1 MLFTNIE
8 VSTKQGVEILQEHG
22 FETKLNHVRT
32 INLKRFTISKGRHE
46 KKGIV

>member
-32 INLKRFTISKGRHE
+32 TNLFIISKGRHE